1 MARRLTLALQLMT
14 YPRGINL
21 GDYYVSGRPAG
32 RPYTCGRLITNKELF
47 LGISMG
53 KLTLV
58 LGGARS
64 GKSSY
69 AEQLV
74 RESGG
79 DQVLYVATARAG
91 DDEMRE
97 RVRKHQQSRPAAW
110 RTLEAPENIGSAVM
124 ASAGD
129 AKAILIDCLTVLV
142 ANYLLAVAGPED
154 DPFGEPSADPFQV
167 AIEERV
173 KAEVESIAACARQ
186 LTADVVVVSNEVGM
200 GVVPPYDLGR
210 AYRDL
215 LGRANQIMARHAD
228 EVYLLVAGIPM
239 RIK

>member
-1 MARRLTLALQLMT
+1 
-14 YPRGINL
+14 
-21 GDYYVSGRPAG
+21 
-32 RPYTCGRLITNKELF
+32 
-47 LGISMG
+47 MG
-53 KLTLV
+53 KLTLI

-69 AEQLV
+69 AEQIA

-79 DQVLYVATARAG
+79 DQVLYVATAKAG

-97 RVRKHQQSRPAAW
+97 RVRKHQQSRPAGW
-110 RTLEAPENIGSAVM
+110 RTLEATENVGAAVL
-124 ASAGD
+124 ASTGN
-129 AKAILIDCLTVLV
+129 AKAIVIDCLTMLV
-142 ANYLLAVAGPED
+142 ANWLLAVAGPEEDPFDDPSD
-154 DPFGEPSADPFQV
+154 DPFQQV
-167 AIEERV
+167 IEERV
-173 KAEVESIAACARQ
+173 KTEIEDIITCTRK
-186 LTADVVVVSNEVGM
+186 LTSDVVVVSNEVGM

-215 LGRANQIMARHAD
+215 LGRANQVVAKNAD

>member
-1 MARRLTLALQLMT
+1 
-14 YPRGINL
+14 
-21 GDYYVSGRPAG
+21 
-32 RPYTCGRLITNKELF
+32 
-47 LGISMG
+47 MG
-53 KLTLV
+53 KLTLI

-69 AEQLV
+69 AEQIV
-74 RESGG
+74 RERGG

-97 RVRKHQQSRPAAW
+97 RIQRHQQSRPAAW
-110 RTLEAPENIGSAVM
+110 RTLEAAENVGAAVQ

-129 AKAILIDCLTVLV
+129 ARAILIDCLTVLV
-142 ANYLLAVAGPED
+142 ADYLLAAAGPED
-154 DPFGEPSADPFQV
+154 DPFGAPSDDPFQA

-173 KAEVESIAACARQ
+173 KAEIESIAACARQ
-186 LTADVVVVSNEVGM
+186 IAADVVVVSNEVGM

-215 LGRANQIMARHAD
+215 LGRANQVMASHAD

-239 RIK
+239 KVK